1 MKLISSLIAL
11 AISIVC
17 LTACA
22 SSAKEAYSD
31 MKDLTEELTI
41 IDNKDSE
48 IREVESS
55 DATESG
61 IITQSESSTDDT
73 EMTYESATVCVES
86 ESIQKEEVPNEL
98 NVDEYINPIPSVDQ
112 FEQIAKDYM
121 EQANDENIKSCHVSN
136 YFGTYEGAV
145 IVKFKKE
152 YYNNDFGGF
161 DDIIR
166 IEVDDVVIEDC
177 YGDNA
182 YNVWKDGRF
191 YSLHLAYD
199 DGFGFLTK
207 QDMIVLATIIGENK
221 SIDLAN
227 S

>member
-1 MKLISSLIAL
+1 MGHIYKIENKINGQIYIGQTIKTVEKRFQQHKNNSNKSYF
-11 AISIVC
+11 SQIV
-17 LTACA
+17 LYKAF
-22 SSAKEAYSD
+22 
-31 MKDLTEELTI
+31 
-41 IDNKDSE
+41 NKYGIENFECNE
-48 IREVESS
+48 I
-55 DATESG
+55 
-61 IITQSESSTDDT
+61 
-73 EMTYESATVCVES
+73 
-86 ESIQKEEVPNEL
+86 EEVPNEL